1 MFVQCLQTCL
11 SNGWRHVYP
20 MFDHMFT
27 QCLNTCL
34 PNVWRYVY
42 YTFEDLD
49 IDSLS
54 QIPTEEVRDDDN
66 KCNTGNSEAV
76 KASIGH
82 IVEDLTEEVAEIES
96 PIENNEGG
104 DEQDCHNNQKHEKA
118 NLPEY
123 F

>member
-1 MFVQCLQTCL
+1 MARSQ
-11 SNGWRHVYP
+11 
-20 MFDHMFT
+20 
-27 QCLNTCL
+27 
-34 PNVWRYVY
+34 
-42 YTFEDLD
+42 
-49 IDSLS
+49 DSPS
-54 QIPTEEVRDDDN
+54 QIPTEEVRNNN
-66 KCNTGNSEAV
+66 KHNTGNSEAV